1 MMSKKQNL
9 KIKIFAKNK
18 PVKSTDHEA
27 ATSINQNSGEGSGSK
42 AEKRKFHDIWKFG
55 LQSFCGSLMI
65 PVITLCIV
73 IFAERQVQILL
84 TIPNLLP
91 RRNKFKCL
99 VYHNK
104 ILKHKKNVY

>member
-42 AEKRKFHDIWKFG
+42 AEKRKFHEFLWLTYDSSNNVMYCDICRKTGPDIANNTKF
-55 LQSFCGSLMI
+55 
-65 PVITLCIV
+65 
-73 IFAERQVQILL
+73 
-84 TIPNLLP
+84 
-91 RRNKFKCL
+91 L

-104 ILKHKKNVY
+104 ILKHKKMFIKYGISKSPFLY